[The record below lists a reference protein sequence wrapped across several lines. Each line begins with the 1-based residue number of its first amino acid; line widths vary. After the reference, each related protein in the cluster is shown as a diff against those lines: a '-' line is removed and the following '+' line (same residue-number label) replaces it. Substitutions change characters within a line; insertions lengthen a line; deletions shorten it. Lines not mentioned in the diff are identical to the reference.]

1 MGRPRKYSR
10 EQLQGAA
17 LALVDARG
25 LAGLS
30 MRALAAELGTG
41 AMTIYNH
48 VAGREDLDVLVVEA
62 VIAQGEWSQAR
73 HADWREDVRH
83 IAAAM
88 WRAVRAHPH
97 AIPLILTRRS
107 RSPGALAVAEMLIEA
122 LSRSGRSGRRL
133 LIAFR
138 AVSAF
143 VMGFAQAELAGPL
156 ALAAGEAPGMVIRR
170 IRALPRQQYRHL
182 IEIAGAAASSDA
194 ESEFRAGLDL
204 LLAGLAASRS
214 SRRARRV
221 RRTAPRARRSPK
233 AELRPTRKKRSRRR
247 ANTVN
252 RLP

>member
-10 EQLQGAA
+10 EQLQAAA

-48 VAGREDLDVLVVEA
+48 VASREDLDVLVVEA
-62 VIAQGEWSQAR
+62 VVAQGDWSLPGR
-73 HADWREDVRH
+73 GDWREDTRH

-88 WRAVRAHPH
+88 WRTVRAHPH

-107 RSPGALAVAEMLIEA
+107 RSPAALAVAETLIEA
-122 LSRSGRSGRRL
+122 LSRSGRSGQRL

-156 ALAAGEAPGMVIRR
+156 AVEAGEAVGVVIRR
-170 IRALPRQQYRHL
+170 IRALPRRQYRHL
-182 IEIAGAAASSDA
+182 IEVAGAAANSDA
-194 ESEFRAGLDL
+194 ESEFHAGLDL
-204 LLAGLAASRS
+204 LLAGLAAKPPG
-214 SRRARRV
+214 RRARDKKISP
-221 RRTAPRARRSPK
+221 RRYGDTEHR
-233 AELRPTRKKRSRRR
+233 
-247 ANTVN
+247 
-252 RLP
+252 